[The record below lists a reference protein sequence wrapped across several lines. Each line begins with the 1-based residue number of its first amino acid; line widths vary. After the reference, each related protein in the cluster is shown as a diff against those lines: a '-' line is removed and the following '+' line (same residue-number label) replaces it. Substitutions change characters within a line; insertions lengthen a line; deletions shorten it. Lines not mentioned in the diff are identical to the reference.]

1 MTGPFNEGDPYS
13 LERFVRA
20 QNPVL
25 EQVRS
30 ELRSGRKTGHWM
42 WFVFPQISGLGSSAM
57 AEEFA
62 ISSREE
68 ALAYLEHPILGARL
82 RECTGIVLS
91 LKNVSMDAVFGYPDC
106 LKFRSCMTL
115 FACVTPASDI
125 FQGALRKY
133 YKGEPD
139 RLTLERV

>member
-1 MTGPFNEGDPYS
+1 
-13 LERFVRA
+13 
-20 QNPVL
+20 
-25 EQVRS
+25 
-30 ELRSGRKTGHWM
+30 
-42 WFVFPQISGLGSSAM
+42 M

-68 ALAYLEHPILGARL
+68 AQAYLEQPILGARL

-115 FACVTPASDI
+115 FACGTPESDI
-125 FQGALRKY
+125 FQGCTSENTMKASQI
-133 YKGEPD
+133 
-139 RLTLERV
+139 VSH